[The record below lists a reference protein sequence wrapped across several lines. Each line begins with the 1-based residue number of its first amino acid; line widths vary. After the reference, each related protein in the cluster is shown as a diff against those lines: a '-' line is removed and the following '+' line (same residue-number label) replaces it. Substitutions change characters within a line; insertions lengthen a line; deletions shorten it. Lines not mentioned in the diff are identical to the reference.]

1 MKNEGKWIVI
11 RDIHEDVKRTSNVLI
26 FTMDVEYIRMGIVV
40 KLSIAVLVFIH
51 TYENVKCSSLIAIRG
66 NE

>member
-40 KLSIAVLVFIH
+40 QLSIAV
-51 TYENVKCSSLIAIRG
+51 
-66 NE
+66 